1 MELLEAADDILERCR
16 AEEVLLLEAQFL
28 TVHGSV
34 VRVEHLGNGFGKFH
48 VLHGGDVVT
57 VVEVAEA
64 EVVGGL
70 RAPEAQVVHGV
81 VLVTRNR
88 SVVGEGEHV
97 VLGFPTVA
105 ESALFVH
112 PAHDVAVHRN
122 FDFVRRTGDFPRV
135 GKAQPVIRLFF
146 LFAVHDLL
154 AEHTVFVAD
163 AHTGG
168 REFERSHGVEEAGG
182 EAAETSVTEA
192 GVDFLFAEFFESH
205 AEFVKSFGHGAFDVK
220 VQNGVAEGTANQKF
234 EGQIVDALHVFL
246 VVGFLGL
253 DPAVHEAVAYSVC
266 NREELFVVGHGRAV
280 TGERVV
286 DVVGKCFAER
296 FRIGTEYGNF
306 FCFLE

>member
-1 MELLEAADDILERCR
+1 MS
-16 AEEVLLLEAQFL
+16 
-28 TVHGSV
+28 GSV

-48 VLHGGDVVT
+48 ILHSGDVVT
-57 VVEVAEA
+57 VIEVAEA

-88 SVVGEGEHV
+88 SVVGESEHV

-105 ESALFVH
+105 ELALFVH
-112 PAHDVAVHRN
+112 PADHVAVHGHL
-122 FDFVRRTGDFPRV
+122 DFVRRTGDFPRV
-135 GKAQPVIRLFF
+135 GETQPVIRLFF

-154 AEHTVFVAD
+154 AEHTVFIAD
-163 AHTGG
+163 AHTGS
-168 REFERSHGVEEAGG
+168 REFERCHGIEEACGQ
-182 EAAETSVTEA
+182 AAEATVTEA

-205 AEFVKSFGHGAFDVK
+205 AEFVKSFGHGAFDVE
-220 VQNGVAEGTANQKF
+220 VQHGVAEGTANQKF
-234 EGQIVDALHVFL
+234 EGQVVDALHVFL

-253 DPAVHEAVAYSVC
+253 DPAVNQAVAHGVC
-266 NREELFVVGHGRAV
+266 HGEELFVVGHGRAV

-286 DVVGKCFAER
+286 DVVGKGFAER
-296 FRIGTEYGNF
+296 FRVVSEHGHF